1 MNNTKY
7 RTMNI
12 NIYLRTTLPL
22 RVTNIYQTPNNSFG
36 RNNTHYTIFMKPTY
50 VDQKITSSLAVE
62 REPQSPERLTTSAY
76 FKTVISI
83 HIYGQ

>member
-22 RVTNIYQTPNNSFG
+22 RVTNIYQTPN
-36 RNNTHYTIFMKPTY
+36 Y